1 MKILEDVNMS
11 KVDVVEI
18 LKKSD
23 ALLEGHFLLSSG
35 KHSNR
40 YVQCA
45 KVLRFP
51 QYAEQV
57 LSTVVEQIKDLDID
71 LVVGPAM
78 GGVIVSYEL
87 GRQLNKETVFTER
100 KDGVMELR
108 RGFEVKPGAKIIIA
122 EDVVTTGKSTI
133 ETKEALEKLGG
144 EVIGVACI
152 ANRTSKDIGMP
163 IYSAIKLDIQVH
175 DADECPL
182 CKEGNIELVKPGS
195 REFKELG
202 M

>member
-1 MKILEDVNMS
+1 MS
-11 KVDVVEI
+11 TVDMKVDVVEI

-51 QYAEQV
+51 EYAAQV
-57 LSTVVEQIKDLDID
+57 LSTVVEQIEDLDID

-175 DADECPL
+175 DPENCPI
-182 CKEGNIELVKPGS
+182 CKEGKIALEKPGS

-202 M
+202 L

>member
-1 MKILEDVNMS
+1 MS

-152 ANRTSKDIGMP
+152 ANRTSKDIGRP

>member
-1 MKILEDVNMS
+1 MNN
-11 KVDVVEI
+11 VDIVEI

-35 KHSNR
+35 KHSDR

-45 KVLRFP
+45 RVLRYP
-51 QYAEQV
+51 EYAEAI

-87 GRQLNKETVFTER
+87 GRQLKKESVFTER
-100 KDGVMELR
+100 KDGLMQLR
-108 RGFEVKPGAKIIIA
+108 RGFEVKAGAKIIIA
-122 EDVVTTGKSTI
+122 EDVVTTGKSTK
-133 ETKEALEKLGG
+133 ETKKCLEALGG
-144 EVIGVACI
+144 KVIGVVCI
-152 ANRTSKDIGMP
+152 ANRTSEDIGMP
-163 IYSAIKLDIQVH
+163 IYSAIKLDIQVYE
-175 DADECPL
+175 ADKCPI
-182 CKEGNIELVKPGS
+182 CKEGKEELVKPGS

-202 M
+202 I

>member
-1 MKILEDVNMS
+1 MKNENIID
-11 KVDVVEI
+11 I

-45 KVLRFP
+45 KVLRYP
-51 QYAEQV
+51 EYAQQV

-71 LVVGPAM
+71 LIVGPAM

-87 GRQLNKETVFTER
+87 GRQLNKEAIFTER
-100 KDGVMELR
+100 KDGIMQLR
-108 RGFEVKPGAKIIIA
+108 RGFEVKLGDKIIIA

-133 ETKEALEKLGG
+133 ETKEVLEKLGA

-152 ANRTSKDIGMP
+152 ANRTSEDIGMP
-163 IYSAIKLDIQVH
+163 IYSAIKLDIQVYES
-175 DADECPL
+175 DECPL
-182 CKEGNIELVKPGS
+182 CKEGKLELVKPGS
-195 REFKELG
+195 REFKD
-202 M
+202 MNI

>member
-1 MKILEDVNMS
+1 MS
-11 KVDVVEI
+11 KVDVVDI

-40 YVQCA
+40 YIQCA

-51 QYAEQV
+51 QYAEAV
-57 LSTVVEQIKDLDID
+57 LSTVVDQIKDLDID

-133 ETKEALEKLGG
+133 ETKKALEALGG

-152 ANRTSKDIGMP
+152 ANRTNDDIGMP

-195 REFKELG
+195 REFKEIG

>member
-1 MKILEDVNMS
+1 MS
-11 KVDVVEI
+11 KVDIVDI

-40 YVQCA
+40 YIQCA

-51 QYAEQV
+51 KYAEAV
-57 LSTVVEQIKDLDID
+57 LSTVVDQIKDLDID

-108 RGFEVKPGAKIIIA
+108 RGFEVKPGARIIIA

-133 ETKEALEKLGG
+133 ETKKALEALGG

-152 ANRTSKDIGMP
+152 ANRTNDDIGMP

-182 CKEGNIELVKPGS
+182 CKEGNLELVKPGS

>member
-1 MKILEDVNMS
+1 MS

-57 LSTVVEQIKDLDID
+57 LST
-71 LVVGPAM
+71 
-78 GGVIVSYEL
+78 IVSYEL